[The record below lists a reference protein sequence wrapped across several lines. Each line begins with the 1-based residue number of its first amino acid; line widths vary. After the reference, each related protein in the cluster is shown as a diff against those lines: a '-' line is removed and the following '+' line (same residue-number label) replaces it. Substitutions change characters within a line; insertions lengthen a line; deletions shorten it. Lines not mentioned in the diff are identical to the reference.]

1 MSNYWQDRT
10 AAAYKRITNKS
21 IKEIEKQLQKY
32 YSKAMQRTIKD
43 FEATYDK
50 LLAAKAADQ
59 QLTPADLYK
68 LDKYW
73 AMQAQ
78 LRKELERL
86 GAKQQAA
93 LSKIFETNFFEV
105 YWSVKVEGAS
115 AFRTIDTGIVKQ
127 LINSVW
133 AADNKSWSER
143 IWENINRLQ
152 ETLNN
157 ELINCLVTGKK
168 TTELKHILMER
179 FGVSYHRADT
189 LVRTEIAHIQT
200 EAAKQRYQDYGIERV
215 QFWADPDERTCP
227 DCGAL
232 HKKIYPAGANVP
244 LPLHPNCRCAL
255 LPVIEDE

>member
-50 LLAAKAADQ
+50 LLATKTAEQ
-59 QLTPADLYK
+59 QPTPADLYK

-73 AMQAQ
+73 SMQAQ

-93 LSKIFETNFFEV
+93 LSKIFETSFFEV
-105 YWSVKVEGAS
+105 YWSVNVEGAR
-115 AFRTIDTGIVKQ
+115 AFSTIDNSIVKQ
-127 LINSVW
+127 MINSVW

-143 IWENINRLQ
+143 IWENISRLQ
-152 ETLNN
+152 ETLN
-157 ELINCLVTGKK
+157 EGLINCLVTGKK

-200 EAAKQRYQDYGIERV
+200 EATKQRYQDYGIERV

-232 HKKIYPAGANVP
+232 HKKIYPATAQVP

-255 LPVIEDE
+255 VPVIEDE